1 MLAVYCATF
10 FATIGC
16 AVSYY
21 HQPNPPAAGE
31 PARIGVLLVN
41 LGTPDALSWL
51 AVARYLREFL
61 ADRRVIDAPRALWYP
76 LLFGF
81 VLPLRSAR
89 TLRKYRVVWMAEGS
103 PLAVLSD
110 RLARKVA
117 VLVAA
122 RHDDALRV
130 ELAMTYG
137 RPDVDQALAK
147 LAAANV
153 NRLLVLPLYPQYCAS
168 TTGAVFD
175 RVARSLRRRR
185 SIPET
190 RFVND
195 YHAEPS
201 YVRAVADSIR
211 QSWARAGS
219 RSHLLL
225 SFHGIPEE
233 YVSRGDP
240 YRRQAEATAALV
252 GRELGLAEG
261 DFTVAYQ
268 SRFGPTRWLQ
278 PYTADSLRALAARGV
293 REVTVASPSFAVDCL
308 ETLEEIGLEYRDMFA
323 RLGGRLTL
331 VPALNDGEAHVEAL
345 LAVIERQMGGWL

>member
-1 MLAVYCATF
+1 MP
-10 FATIGC
+10 
-16 AVSYY
+16 YY

-31 PARIGVLLVN
+31 PVRIGVLLVN
-41 LGTPDALSWL
+41 LGTPHAPSWR

-81 VLPLRSAR
+81 ILPLRSAR
-89 TLRKYRVVWMAEGS
+89 TLRKYRAVWMAEGS

-110 RLARKVA
+110 RLVRKLA
-117 VLVAA
+117 AAAAA
-122 RHDDALRV
+122 RHGDALRV

-137 RPDVDQALAK
+137 RPAPEQAFEK

-153 NRLLVLPLYPQYCAS
+153 NRLLVLPLYPQYCSS

-175 RVARSLRRRR
+175 RVSRSLRRWRG
-185 SIPET
+185 IPET

-201 YVRAVADSIR
+201 YVRAVAQGIR
-211 QSWARAGS
+211 QSWASAGS

-225 SFHGIPEE
+225 SFHGIPAQ
-233 YVSRGDP
+233 YVRRGDP
-240 YRRQAEATAALV
+240 YRRQTEATAALV
-252 GRELGLAEG
+252 ARELGLAET
-261 DFTVAYQ
+261 DFTLAYQ

-345 LAVIERQMGGWL
+345 LRVVERHLGGWM